1 MPFYKEVKEDYFK
14 SNTEFQD
21 LFTSDTRHACETE
34 KSDKLFTDIV
44 NNCVITKVAQ
54 KYLHRLSEF
63 AEWAKTNFQKGE
75 PALKEFFVDAR
86 FVGFFPFGLRLGIV
100 AD

>member
-63 AEWAKTNFQKGE
+63 AERFQ
-75 PALKEFFVDAR
+75 
-86 FVGFFPFGLRLGIV
+86 
-100 AD
+100 